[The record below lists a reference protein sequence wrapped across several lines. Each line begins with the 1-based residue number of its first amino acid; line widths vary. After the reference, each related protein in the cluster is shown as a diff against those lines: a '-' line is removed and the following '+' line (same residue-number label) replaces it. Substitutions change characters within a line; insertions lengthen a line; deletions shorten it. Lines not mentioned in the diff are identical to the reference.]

1 MNDQNKKQS
10 PNDYQTNAQL
20 GMLSLVG
27 VAALI
32 WKNEDKIRLWFYQ
45 NILFLTVAGLGI
57 LAMLGMYLWHRF
69 KKKEAEYFERMRAL
83 RQVEPK
89 ARENDYY
96 KRKENR
102 FERNLD
108 R

>member
-1 MNDQNKKQS
+1 MNDKNKNQS
-10 PNDYQTNAQL
+10 HDDYQSNAQL
-20 GMLSLVG
+20 GML
-27 VAALI
+27 ALLGMGAVI

-45 NILFLTVAGLGI
+45 NVLSLTLVGMGI

-69 KKKEAEYFERMRAL
+69 KKKEAEYFEKRRAL

-89 ARENDYY
+89 QRENNYY
-96 KRKENR
+96 KRKETN